1 MKEMGRDKCNLIS
14 LSCIVA
20 VTFMLFFA
28 SGISANAEEG
38 EDWVEIVSVTPN
50 HYENYEDAV
59 TFTATVNYS
68 LQSCE
73 QGIVYLGFNT
83 DKPNYYTIDGDDP
96 DSAKVVEKGNGT
108 VTLTK
113 TVVPTNWSSGL
124 SMMQQF
130 LDGNSNPVQ
139 DFKIYANITEYPHD
153 VPFTPLAI
161 FESVLTDLPDTALQ
175 TEIIYGDNGN
185 PSREVFD
192 KSLEEIIVED
202 TRSDEYNPQLAHML
216 IALCN
221 SVHDGENMNT
231 TFERM
236 GFYDTVTDYCMSGI
250 LLAYG
255 MGKKQV
261 GDETYVLVVARG
273 TGDFSS
279 NPVENFNALSEWM
292 SNILDAKA
300 NDSGQHSGFSDAA
313 KELYDRMMR
322 FLSVEDIEDLSNVKF
337 IITGHSRGAAA
348 ANIFAARLADE
359 GISQK
364 NIYAYTFACPDT
376 AVITKDIAE
385 SYRCIFN
392 IGNVND
398 MVTWVPR
405 AVWEDSGEEDG
416 WGKDSYWDKYGNSFW
431 YCEDWEDYGSLH
443 EKFTLSPSTILDWVN
458 KYHLQNLYLDY
469 LRDEKQLDEYKDREQ
484 ATEAI
489 HTAAKK
495 KKEIAEENAKK
506 AGELF
511 STDNDSIFSISVFC
525 PVDVMIS
532 DPDGNL
538 LVSTTGGEG
547 MIYERAEEK
556 AFISFYGDKKR
567 IFIIGEES
575 LDIVLVGTG
584 EGVMQFSIAEGNTFQ
599 ETMEEVKVFE
609 NVEVYNGKTMHCVL
623 NSVTGI
629 EDAGLF
635 LVDYTEKELAE
646 IMTDG
651 TEETL
656 LEENIENVKADVQ
669 EEMGEAAK
677 IEAEEKDPEPDM
689 KDEEND
695 SAEETET
702 ESKTGS
708 AESNSQRLLYYIII
722 CESAVIILMLTT
734 IVIRAAYKRK
744 KCTKAAK
751 ISEAG

>member
-1 MKEMGRDKCNLIS
+1 MKEMGRGKWNLKS
-14 LSCIVA
+14 VGCIVA
-20 VTFMLFFA
+20 AIFILFFVSEMCA
-28 SGISANAEEG
+28 HAEEEG
-38 EDWVEIVSVTPN
+38 DWVEIVSVTPN
-50 HYENYEDAV
+50 HYENYKDAV

-73 QGIVYLGFNT
+73 QGIIYLGFNT
-83 DKPNYYTIDGDDP
+83 DKPDYYTIDEDDP
-96 DSAKVVEKGNGT
+96 YSGKVVEKGSGT

-124 SMMQQF
+124 SVMQQF
-130 LDGNSNPVQ
+130 LNGNSYPVQ

-153 VPFTPLAI
+153 IPFTPLAI
-161 FESVLTDLPDTALQ
+161 YESVLTDLPETALQ
-175 TEIIYGDNGN
+175 TEIIYGDNDN
-185 PSREVFD
+185 PSREIFD
-192 KSLEEIIVED
+192 KSLEDIIKETD
-202 TRSDEYNPQLAHML
+202 SDEYNPQLAHML

-221 SVHDGENMNT
+221 SIHDGENVNA

-255 MGKKQV
+255 IGKKQV
-261 GDETYVLVVARG
+261 GDETYVLIIARG
-273 TGDFSS
+273 TGDFSLS
-279 NPVENFNALSEWM
+279 PFENFNTLSEWM

-322 FLSVEDIEDLSNVKF
+322 FLGVEDIDELSNVKF
-337 IITGHSRGAAA
+337 VITGHSRGAAA
-348 ANIFAARLADE
+348 ANILAARLADE

-376 AVITKDIAE
+376 AVITKDKAE
-385 SYRCIFN
+385 SYHCIFN

-405 AVWEDSGEEDG
+405 AVWEDSGEKDG

-443 EKFTLSPSTILDWVN
+443 EKFTVIPLIMLEWVN

-469 LRDEKQLDEYKDREQ
+469 LRNEKQVDEYKNREQ

-489 HTAAKK
+489 RAAAKK
-495 KKEIAEENAKK
+495 KRENSGKSTIN
-506 AGELF
+506 AGELLP
-511 STDNDSIFSISVFC
+511 TDNDSIFSIGIFC

-532 DPDGNL
+532 DSEGNL
-538 LVSTTGGEG
+538 LVSTTGSEG
-547 MIYERAEEK
+547 MIYESAEEK
-556 AFISFYGDKKR
+556 AFLSFYDDKKR

-584 EGVMQFSIAEGNTFQ
+584 EGVMQFSIASGKTFQ
-599 ETMEEVKVFE
+599 EAMEGGKKFDKVE
-609 NVEVYNGKTMHCVL
+609 LHNGKTMRCVL
-623 NSVTGI
+623 NSDAGI
-629 EDAGLF
+629 EDTKLF
-635 LVDYTEKELAE
+635 LVDYGEEELAE

-651 TEETL
+651 TEKTL
-656 LEENIENVKADVQ
+656 LEEKIENSKADAQ
-669 EEMGEAAK
+669 EEVGE
-677 IEAEEKDPEPDM
+677 E
-689 KDEEND
+689 DEIGKGKNG
-695 SAEETET
+695 T
-702 ESKTGS
+702 ESD
-708 AESNSQRLLYYIII
+708 SQRFLYYIII
-722 CESAVIILMLTT
+722 CESAVIILGFT
-734 IVIRAAYKRK
+734 IIVMRAVYKRK
-744 KCTKAAK
+744 KCAKAAK
-751 ISEAG
+751 IS